1 MKTVKNWFKGILLAF
16 LGGIVFFY
24 SVIAPVELFVKMMN
38 TTGKDFVGYFIYFAV
53 YLLFFIFAPIIYFYT
68 LQDKT
73 KENKD
78 KE

>member
-24 SVIAPVELFVKMMN
+24 SIIAPVELFVEMMN

-53 YLLFFIFAPIIYFYT
+53 CLLFFIFAPIDLSGANIESSF
-68 LQDKT
+68 DSSI
-73 KENKD
+73 
-78 KE
+78 

>member
-24 SVIAPVELFVKMMN
+24 SAIAPVELFVKMMN

-53 YLLFFIFAPIIYFYT
+53 CLLFFIFAPIVYFYI

-73 KENKD
+73 KE
-78 KE
+78 KET

>member
-1 MKTVKNWFKGILLAF
+1 MKTVKIWFIGILLAF

-53 YLLFFIFAPIIYFYT
+53 CLLFFIFVPIVYFYI

-73 KENKD
+73 KE
-78 KE
+78 KET

>member
-53 YLLFFIFAPIIYFYT
+53 CLLFFIFAPIVYFYI

-73 KENKD
+73 KE
-78 KE
+78 KET

>member
-53 YLLFFIFAPIIYFYT
+53 CLLFFIFVPIVYFYI

-73 KENKD
+73 KE
-78 KE
+78 KET

>member
-73 KENKD
+73 KE
-78 KE
+78 KET